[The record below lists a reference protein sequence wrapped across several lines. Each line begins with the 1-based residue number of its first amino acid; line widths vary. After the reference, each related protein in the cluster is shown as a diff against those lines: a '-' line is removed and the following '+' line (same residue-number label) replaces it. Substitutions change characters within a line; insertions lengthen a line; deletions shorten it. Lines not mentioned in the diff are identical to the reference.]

1 MSRANVTDIVCIG
14 AQRAMT
20 SWLHGVLSAHP
31 EVTSF
36 PNFQPVTST
45 SKEAH
50 YWDWNHDRG
59 ADWYR
64 VLMRPLDEHQKSI
77 DATPDYAFLSSAQIG
92 ECKALSPEARVIYI
106 LRDPLARA
114 VSAIRMHTMWAT
126 KGAAAEVHRITLD
139 KAFVERCKHARL
151 WDHGAF
157 VENVKRWR
165 AHYPDLLVVNYE
177 DLRAAPRAGAKRLA
191 IHCGLPWDALDDAAR
206 APIHQRADREVW
218 QATPYPIDPD
228 CIHFLNGALMHERE
242 AAERQLG
249 MVFTEGAQLL
259 EAAQ

>member
-1 MSRANVTDIVCIG
+1 MSRVNVADILCIG
-14 AQRAMT
+14 AQRSMT
-20 SWLHGVLSAHP
+20 SWLHNVMTAHP
-31 EVTSF
+31 GVSAF

-64 VLMRPLDEHQKSI
+64 VLMRPLDDGRMSI
-77 DATPDYAFLSSAQIG
+77 DATPDYAFLTPAQIG
-92 ECKALSPEARVIYI
+92 ECKALSPQARVIYV

-126 KGAAAEVHRITLD
+126 GGAAAEDHRITLD
-139 KAFVERCKHARL
+139 KAFLDRCQHARI
-151 WDHGAF
+151 WDHGAYVAN
-157 VENVKRWR
+157 VERWR
-165 AHYPDLLVVNYE
+165 AQYPDLLVVNYE
-177 DLRAAPRAGAKRLA
+177 DLRADPRAGVRRLA
-191 IHCGLPWDALDDAAR
+191 THCGLPWDTLDDVSR
-206 APIHQRADREVW
+206 EKIHKRADRTLW
-218 QATPYPIDPD
+218 QTTAYPMDAD

-242 AAERQLG
+242 AAERRLG

-259 EAAQ
+259 EAAK